1 MRPRSP
7 SKCLAKCPAERLAK
21 HLVEP
26 LSNICVLQNSGQ
38 WVVFEDMDK
47 KLKVLLIVEQCNPE
61 GSSVPLVG
69 YNFYKEIS
77 QRAEVTLITHG
88 RNQAS
93 LKRAHPDS
101 DIVYLYESDW
111 SRRYYIVADRLSRI
125 KGKIIWPLRL
135 TLAYPI
141 YAEFN
146 RQVYQQFAP
155 AIEQG
160 RYDIVHAIT
169 PMVPRYP
176 VKVVDAC
183 DRTPFVLGPVNG
195 GVPYPDGFKS
205 VGRREFS
212 GLNFLR
218 SVGRFLIPGYQKT
231 YQQADYILAGSSYTA
246 GLIKRLFDLSDERV
260 ELFYENGL
268 MPEFV
273 KSLPTAQVSAQT
285 AVPVPDHR
293 PEQSPEQSLK
303 RSSDHLLNLLFVGRL
318 VPYKSADILIESL
331 SKLPADILQRVQLTI
346 VGDGSERDALER
358 QVAALNLGRTVTFT
372 GWVAQTETLQY
383 YRQSD
388 IFCFPSVR
396 EFGGAVVLE
405 AMANG
410 LPCIVVN
417 NGGIGEYVTEKT
429 GYKIEPISRSFV
441 VQALAE
447 SIEHLATNPS
457 LRQQMADSAVQR
469 ANAFTWD
476 VKAERIVEIYKEL
489 LRDKITVP

>member
-1 MRPRSP
+1 
-7 SKCLAKCPAERLAK
+7 LRLTK
-21 HLVEP
+21 
-26 LSNICVLQNSGQ
+26 Q

-77 QRAEVTLITHG
+77 QRAEVTLVTHG

-101 DIVYLYESDW
+101 DIIYLYESDW

-183 DRTPFVLGPVNG
+183 DRTPFILGPVNG

-218 SVGRFLIPGYQKT
+218 SVGRFLIPGYQQT

-268 MPEFV
+268 MPEFI
-273 KSLPTAQVSAQT
+273 KSSPTAQGSVQT
-285 AVPVPDHR
+285 TVPVPDH
-293 PEQSPEQSLK
+293 L
-303 RSSDHLLNLLFVGRL
+303 SDPLLNLLFVGRL

-331 SKLPADILQRVQLTI
+331 SKLPADILQRVRLTI
-346 VGDGSERDALER
+346 VGDGSERGALER
-358 QVAALNLGRTVTFT
+358 QVAALNLEQTVTFT

-417 NGGIGEYVTEKT
+417 NGGIGEYVTEQT
-429 GYKIEPISRSFV
+429 GYKIEPISPLFV

-447 SIEHLATNPS
+447 SIEQLAINPS
-457 LRQQMADSAVQR
+457 LRQEMAENAIQR
-469 ANAFTWD
+469 ASAFTWD
-476 VKAERIVEIYKEL
+476 AKAARIVEIY
-489 LRDKITVP
+489 RDLHSAYATTHATTDGQTPRPAKLSV

>member
-1 MRPRSP
+1 
-7 SKCLAKCPAERLAK
+7 
-21 HLVEP
+21 
-26 LSNICVLQNSGQ
+26 
-38 WVVFEDMDK
+38 MDN

-69 YNFYKEIS
+69 YNFYREIS
-77 QRAEVTLITHG
+77 QRAEVTLVTHG

-93 LKRAHPDS
+93 LKRSHPDS
-101 DIVYLYESDW
+101 DIVYLFESEW
-111 SRRYYIVADRLSRI
+111 NRRYYTVADRLSRI
-125 KGKIIWPLRL
+125 RGKIIWPLRL

-146 RQVYQQFAP
+146 RRVYQQFAP

-160 RYDIVHAIT
+160 HYDVVHAIT

-176 VKVVDAC
+176 VKVASVC
-183 DRTPFVLGPVNG
+183 GKTPFVLGPVNG
-195 GVPYPDGFKS
+195 GVPYPDGFKA

-218 SVGRFLIPGYQKT
+218 SVGRFVIPGYRET

-246 GLIKRLFDLSDERV
+246 GLIKRLFDLSDKRV

-273 KSLPTAQVSAQT
+273 KSVSTAPGSVQT
-285 AVPVPDHR
+285 AEPQLNQLAQPLDK
-293 PEQSPEQSLK
+293 P
-303 RSSDHLLNLLFVGRL
+303 LNLLFVGRL

-331 SKLPADILQRVQLTI
+331 SKLPANILQRVQLTI
-346 VGDGSERDALER
+346 VGEGSERNALER
-358 QVAALNLGRTVTFT
+358 QVSALGLTETVTFT
-372 GWVAQTETLQY
+372 GWVAQIETLQY

-429 GYKIEPISRSFV
+429 GYKIEPISRPFV

-447 SIEHLATNPS
+447 SIEQLAINPS
-457 LRQQMADSAVQR
+457 LRQEMAKNAVQR
-469 ANAFTWD
+469 ASAFTWD
-476 VKAERIVEIYKEL
+476 AKAARILEIYETLTKKEHRSASKQL
-489 LRDKITVP
+489 QEAR

>member
-1 MRPRSP
+1 MPDR
-7 SKCLAKCPAERLAK
+7 
-21 HLVEP
+21 
-26 LSNICVLQNSGQ
+26 
-38 WVVFEDMDK
+38 
-47 KLKVLLIVEQCNPE
+47 KLKVLLIIEQCNPE

-77 QRAEVTLITHG
+77 LRAEVKLVTHG
-88 RNQAS
+88 RNKAS
-93 LKRAHPDS
+93 LDRAHPDS
-101 DIVYLYESDW
+101 DIVYLFESDW
-111 SRRYYIVADRLSRI
+111 SKRYYKVADRLSRI

-146 RQVYQQFAP
+146 HQVYQKFAS
-155 AIEQG
+155 AIKSGQH
-160 RYDIVHAIT
+160 DIVHSIT
-169 PMVPRYP
+169 PIMPRYP
-176 VKVVDAC
+176 VKVVEAC
-183 DRTPFVLGPVNG
+183 DQTPFVLGPVNG

-218 SVGRFLIPGYQKT
+218 SVGRFLIPGYRET

-246 GLIKRLFDLSDERV
+246 GLIKRLFNLKDERV

-268 MPEFV
+268 MSEFV
-273 KSLPTAQVSAQT
+273 KRSATAHSSAEPAAIELSQQ
-285 AVPVPDHR
+285 
-293 PEQSPEQSLK
+293 PEQPPNQQPDK
-303 RSSDHLLNLLFVGRL
+303 QPDQRLNLLFVGRL
-318 VPYKSADILIESL
+318 VPYKGADILIESL
-331 SKLPADILQRVQLTI
+331 SKLPADILQRVRLTI
-346 VGDGSERDALER
+346 VGDGSERGALEH
-358 QVAALNLGRTVTFT
+358 QVTALGLTETVMFT
-372 GWVAQTETLQY
+372 GWVVQIETLQY
-383 YRQSD
+383 YRRSD

-429 GYKIEPISRSFV
+429 GFRIEPISRSFV

-447 SIEHLATNPS
+447 SIERLAINS
-457 LRQQMADSAVQR
+457 LLRQRMAENAVQR
-469 ANAFTWD
+469 ALTFTWD
-476 VKAERIVEIYKEL
+476 TKAERIVEIYEEL
-489 LRDKITVP
+489 LVRRGMAVGEGHNASQQPVSQPLVSASFTEHVRSQSAHCD